1 MAGMEQIQG
10 LALQQTLSP
19 QMQQS
24 LHILQAP
31 LMELRQLVTAELEAN
46 PTLEEEPRET
56 VAGHG
61 GARICRKRIWR
72 PMERILC
79 ATGDFRAVDRGRP
92 GTASAFF

>member
-31 LMELRQLVTAELEAN
+31 MMELRQLVTAELEAN
-46 PTLEEEPRET
+46 PTLEEEPRE
-56 VAGHG
+56 VAAEADGQESPKTDLG
-61 GARICRKRIWR
+61 DQWTEYYAQRATSER
-72 PMERILC
+72 PV
-79 ATGDFRAVDRGRP
+79 ATRY
-92 GTASAFF
+92 